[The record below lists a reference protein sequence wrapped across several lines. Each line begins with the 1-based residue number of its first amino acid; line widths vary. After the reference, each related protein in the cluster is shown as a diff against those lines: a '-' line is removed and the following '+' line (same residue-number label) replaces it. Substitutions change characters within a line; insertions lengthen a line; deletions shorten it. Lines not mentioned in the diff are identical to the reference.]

1 MSAYVVSAD
10 TVRLLLAV
18 TDDYALRNLLRDA
31 YPHKDM
37 TVDMSGDD
45 MRSIAL
51 RYILSVNAR
60 AVLYRYPDATTDTMP
75 GDTGVEWRTDT
86 LYRPSPVLD
95 YVAPKFR
102 VFDGQGGE
110 IRRDLAPRVLGAA
123 HCLAYQCCELPEWE
137 ATPAYR
143 WLMRVHWQAASALSD
158 GWDVSDLSDLAA

>member
-31 YPHKDM
+31 YPHYEWDRE
-37 TVDMSGDD
+37 DGAL
-45 MRSIAL
+45 RSIAL

-75 GDTGVEWRTDT
+75 GDTGVEWQTDG

-95 YVAPKFR
+95 YVAPAFR
-102 VFDGQGGE
+102 VYEGQGGE

-137 ATPAYR
+137 STPAYR

>member
-31 YPHKDM
+31 YPHHEWDRE
-37 TVDMSGDD
+37 DGAL
-45 MRSIAL
+45 RSIAL

-75 GDTGVEWRTDT
+75 GDTGVEWQTDG

-95 YVAPKFR
+95 YVAPAFR
-102 VFDGQGGE
+102 VYEGQGGE

>member
-18 TDDYALRNLLRDA
+18 TDDHALRGLLRDA
-31 YPHKDM
+31 YPHHEWDRE
-37 TVDMSGDD
+37 DGAL
-45 MRSIAL
+45 RSIAL

-75 GDTGVEWRTDT
+75 GDTGVEWETGG

-95 YVAPKFR
+95 YVAPPFR
-102 VFDGQGGE
+102 VYDGHGSQ

-137 ATPAYR
+137 STPAYR